1 MTLWEFLASLSL
13 KAQFWVGFGVGFCV
27 GVGICGFACVV
38 LIGLFYKNSS
48 KKDSS
53 YANLLESSTKLLQAK
68 DNEIERLHKEILG
81 LKLEVASKQK

>member
-27 GVGICGFACVV
+27 GVVVCGFVCVF
-38 LIGLFYKNSS
+38 LLGFFYKNSS

-53 YANLLESSTKLLQAK
+53 YANLLDSSNKLLQAK

-81 LKLEVASKQK
+81 LKLEIASSQK

>member
-27 GVGICGFACVV
+27 GVGICGFVCVV
-38 LIGLFYKNSS
+38 LIGLFYKHSS

-68 DNEIERLHKEILG
+68 DSEIDRLHKEILR
-81 LKLEVASKQK
+81 LNLEIASRQK